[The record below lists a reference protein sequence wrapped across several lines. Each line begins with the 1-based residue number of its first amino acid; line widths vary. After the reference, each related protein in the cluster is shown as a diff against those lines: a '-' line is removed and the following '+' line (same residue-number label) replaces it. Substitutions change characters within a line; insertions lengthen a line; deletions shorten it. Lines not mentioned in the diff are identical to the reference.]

1 MIARSADTLGGLTI
15 RTLIRRRWPLAAA
28 LLALLASGGAM
39 WGSGSTAAIAEILK
53 DPLSLLAERSPGARA
68 DGSQFAAK
76 RGKGVTP
83 VEFVMGTGRERAPT
97 VSESAAPAGA
107 SPASAPDS
115 LVAVLPEEPRLA
127 AGVPG
132 DLLPGDAILGAPRGP
147 SLGVGSPGML
157 IPIGSGPGGPGS
169 SPSCCTSGT
178 PPGVTVPPAVPEP
191 ATWITLILG
200 FFMVGGV
207 LRAKPRHSAGRRT
220 A

>member
-39 WGSGSTAAIAEILK
+39 LGSGSTAAIAEILK

-83 VEFVMGTGRERAPT
+83 VQFVMGTGRERAPT
-97 VSESAAPAGA
+97 VSEAAAPAGA

-115 LVAVLPEEPRLA
+115 LVALLPEEPLV
-127 AGVPG
+127 AGVPDG
-132 DLLPGDAILGAPRGP
+132 LLPGDATPGALQGP
-147 SLGVGSPGML
+147 SLGVGNPGML

-169 SPSCCTSGT
+169 SPGCCTSGT
-178 PPGVTVPPAVPEP
+178 PPGGTVPPAVPEP
-191 ATWITLILG
+191 ATWVTLILG

-207 LRAKPRHSAGRRT
+207 LRAKPKHSTGRRT